1 MSGGQKQRVGIA
13 RALINQPSIL
23 LCDEATSALDPQ
35 TTLSILK
42 LLKKINTEQNITI
55 LLVTHEMEVI
65 ENICNRVAVMEHGQI
80 IESGSVLEIF
90 SNPQQETTQK
100 FVSTILNAEIPERI
114 IHNLNHQENIYRL
127 EFLGESAQQPVM
139 NELALKNLVNIN
151 ILFANMREISGV
163 VLGSMFVQILGDEAH
178 IREALS
184 FLQSRGVKV
193 ERSRL

>member
-1 MSGGQKQRVGIA
+1 
-13 RALINQPSIL
+13 
-23 LCDEATSALDPQ
+23 
-35 TTLSILK
+35 
-42 LLKKINTEQNITI
+42 
-55 LLVTHEMEVI
+55 
-65 ENICNRVAVMEHGQI
+65 
-80 IESGSVLEIF
+80 
-90 SNPQQETTQK
+90 
-100 FVSTILNAEIPERI
+100 
-114 IHNLNHQENIYRL
+114 
-127 EFLGESAQQPVM
+127 M